1 LERQRS
7 QEADSHSSK
16 KQLAD
21 EQREMGQVRDDATQV
36 RLELEKLEPLREC
49 QPPLSMVKVASPTGS
64 QRVPFAAL
72 PPVEQAVKG

>member
-49 QPPLSMVKVASPTGS
+49 QPPPYQWSRLLRRQDLSASLS
-64 QRVPFAAL
+64 L
-72 PPVEQAVKG
+72 PCRLWNKL